1 MMAMHTKRTTGPG
14 SRTTDEPVPN
24 ILLRSARKQMGW
36 TQQEVADRLGVG
48 VASVGRWER
57 GELVPRGYARLQL
70 CRLFGSGAEEL
81 GFASGQGIP
90 VAGDAE
96 GPGPVHDRWSHEG
109 TYTAGRRPFHEQL
122 RYERQRRG
130 WSQADLAERV
140 GSDTKAISRWERGL
154 SFPSPFF
161 QQRLVKLFVKDAE
174 ELGLL
179 ETGGPQEARGSY
191 RTLHTLHPGL
201 SVHCGDCGQPGITGM
216 LETMVIDPGRACTT
230 LYFRFTNRTKED
242 AGLKFE
248 SVSLTNPNGDFFLG
262 RSVGSFLLGAEQSI
276 PLSVVFDW
284 IPQRKVRYTLNVVLI
299 RPGKWRNSYRPISL
313 TA

>member
-1 MMAMHTKRTTGPG
+1 MMAMHAKRTTGQG
-14 SRTTDEPVPN
+14 IRTIGEPVPN

-70 CRLFGSGAEEL
+70 CRLFGSSDEEL
-81 GFASGQGIP
+81 GFASGQEIP
-90 VAGDAE
+90 VAGDTE
-96 GPGPVHDRWSHEG
+96 EPGPIHEG
-109 TYTAGRRPFHEQL
+109 TYTADHRPFHEQL
-122 RYERQRRG
+122 RYERLRRG
-130 WSQADLAERV
+130 WSQADLADHIR
-140 GSDTKAISRWERGL
+140 SSTKAISRWEHGF
-154 SFPSPFF
+154 SFPSPFY
-161 QQRLVKLFVKDAE
+161 QQRLAELFMKDVE

-179 ETGGPQEARGSY
+179 AAGEPQEARGYY
-191 RTLHTLHPGL
+191 RTLHTLHPGQ

-230 LYFRFTNRTKED
+230 LYFRFANQTKED

-248 SVSLTNPNGDFFLG
+248 SVSLTDPNGVFFLG
-262 RSVGSFLLGAEQSI
+262 RSVGSFLLGAKQSI

-284 IPQRKVRYTLNVVLI
+284 IPQRKVCYTLNVVLI